1 MSGVK
6 GENSL
11 KLFGSDFDELTHI
24 ADQIEA
30 IMNKVPGITD
40 VGVFDVTGQ
49 PSLLVSIDRTK
60 AARFG
65 LQPQDINN
73 IVQAAVGGAPI
84 TQIIDGDRRF
94 DFAVRYSPEFR
105 DTPDAIGNI
114 LISTVD
120 GNKVPLNAVAD
131 VSLQE
136 RRVHDLP

>member
-11 KLFGSDFDELTHI
+11 KLFGNDFDELTRI
-24 ADQIEA
+24 ADQIQG

-65 LQPQDINN
+65 LQPQDVNN
-73 IVQAAVGGAPI
+73 IVQAAVGGAPV

-105 DTPDAIGNI
+105 DTPDAIGKI
-114 LISTVD
+114 LVPTPD
-120 GNKVPLNAVAD
+120 GNQVPLSAIAD
-131 VSLQE
+131 VTCATGPS
-136 RRVHDLP
+136 